1 MDTVGGVG
9 EIREDR
15 LVTHLPTR
23 PGALT
28 KAARGLDRSGI
39 VGFDRAQ
46 SNGEQATQKR
56 EAAQGAEYRA
66 THQLR
71 RAEVALEAGGGGG
84 EEPRGRARPLPGVTG
99 AGGDVH
105 VAEEVA
111 EVAVVDEGAPV
122 EGGGGGALALRFQ
135 AHRIQSRSRLR
146 IHTPGGPLRAGEH
159 HLRQAK
165 PIS

>member
-56 EAAQGAEYRA
+56 EAAQGAEYRF
-66 THQLR
+66 
-71 RAEVALEAGGGGG
+71 VK
-84 EEPRGRARPLPGVTG
+84 
-99 AGGDVH
+99 
-105 VAEEVA
+105 
-111 EVAVVDEGAPV
+111 VVVFYILMEGSL
-122 EGGGGGALALRFQ
+122 GC
-135 AHRIQSRSRLR
+135 
-146 IHTPGGPLRAGEH
+146 
-159 HLRQAK
+159 
-165 PIS
+165 